1 MNFEL
6 KQITSALVREGM
18 FTEMRRYFL
27 RWKQYCRH
35 NIWVLKISL
44 QKTQW
49 ANQEGE
55 EVHVVTYAGVCSGLI
70 VADKPETGKIE
81 ILMTFFTKLNI
92 LIFIW
97 GNPIFLAVV
106 TWLRQD
112 GLLAAILRIVAT
124 AAASEIHFLPQCSG
138 VSWIAVPEVLRG
150 FEQHV
155 PCQNRTF
162 LGK

>member
-6 KQITSALVREGM
+6 KQITSTLVREGM

-35 NIWVLKISL
+35 IWVLKISL

-55 EVHVVTYAGVCSGLI
+55 EVHVVTYAGVFSGLF

-81 ILMTFFTKLNI
+81 ILMTFSTKLNI
-92 LIFIW
+92 LIFI
-97 GNPIFLAVV
+97 
-106 TWLRQD
+106 
-112 GLLAAILRIVAT
+112 
-124 AAASEIHFLPQCSG
+124 
-138 VSWIAVPEVLRG
+138 
-150 FEQHV
+150 
-155 PCQNRTF
+155 
-162 LGK
+162 